1 MRKIMMLAA
10 TTVLVATLTLF
21 YPAAAAAQTTPP
33 AAPSGLT
40 AMGVSTSAI
49 TIAWT
54 DNSDNETWFE
64 IEYCAGSGCTDF
76 AMIGIIMAGG
86 TNATQSN
93 LGKNK
98 TYTYRV
104 RAYNNAGYSAYSNT
118 ATGTTLR

>member
-1 MRKIMMLAA
+1 MRKTMTLAA

-21 YPAAAAAQTTPP
+21 FPSAAAAQLTPP
-33 AAPSGLT
+33 AAPSALT
-40 AMGVSTSAI
+40 ATAVSQTAI

-76 AMIGIIMAGG
+76 AKIGIVMAGG

-93 LGKNK
+93 LAKNK

-104 RAYNNAGYSAYSNT
+104 RAYNDAGYSAYSNT
-118 ATGTTLR
+118 ASGTTLR